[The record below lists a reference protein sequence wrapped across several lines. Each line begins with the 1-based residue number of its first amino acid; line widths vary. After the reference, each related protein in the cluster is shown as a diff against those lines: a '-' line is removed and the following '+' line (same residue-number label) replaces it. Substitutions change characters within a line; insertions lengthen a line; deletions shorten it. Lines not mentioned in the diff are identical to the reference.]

1 MLSLS
6 RGARIAALALIFS
19 ARMAA
24 AQNAPAE
31 KPPQPESGTGLQIA
45 CISEDDKFTAIRDK
59 PGFAITLQNLCE
71 RRMQCEVFAYIT
83 TAKGPTQAHGR
94 LLLAPKSRG
103 DAAKATYAVRVKM
116 MGGNTTSTRECRA
129 L

>member
-1 MLSLS
+1 MNLST
-6 RGARIAALALIFS
+6 GARIAALALVFS
-19 ARMAA
+19 VRMAA

-31 KPPQPESGTGLQIA
+31 KPPQPDAGTGPQLN
-45 CISEDDKFTAIRDK
+45 CISEDDKFKAIGNK

-71 RRMQCEVFAYIT
+71 RRMKCEVFAYIT
-83 TAKGPTQAHGR
+83 TAKGPTQARGT
-94 LLLAPKSRG
+94 LVLAPKSRG
-103 DAAKATYAVRVKM
+103 EAAKATYAVRVKM